1 MSSVSVSDLARH
13 WAGRLRR
20 FRSGD
25 FAEAKALLS
34 RRNGVAIMNLA
45 IAQYLEDWANSDWVD
60 VYEIE
65 SLARD
70 LADIWPHE
78 GLDLPSAST
87 DGSRAKYSAMFA
99 SAFANR
105 RSEMA
110 QHRLA
115 AG

>member
-25 FAEAKALLS
+25 FAEAKAFLS
-34 RRNGVAIMNLA
+34 RRNGVAVMNLA
-45 IAQYLEDWANSDWVD
+45 IAQYLEDWASSDWVD

-70 LADIWPHE
+70 LANIWPHE
-78 GLDLPSAST
+78 GLELPSAS
-87 DGSRAKYSAMFA
+87 GPLGKYSVMFA
-99 SAFANR
+99 SAFADR

-110 QHRLA
+110 KHRLA